1 MTTATTPRSASRVTA
16 RTTAL
21 ARAETLQFARNRT
34 LLINAAV
41 FPLGFGLVMFFVTRA
56 TDDAST
62 TDAAAM
68 ALEYF
73 LVFALMFVQFYTVLS
88 MATTRRDEGV
98 MKRLRTGEA
107 RDAEILGAFSFPGA
121 VLTVLFTV
129 VMAVALVVL
138 GAPGPV
144 NILPIIVAVLLG
156 LAVCTGLAL
165 VTSGMTKNAEAAQIT
180 SLPVMILMFASIG
193 SIRQMFPDSVNG
205 IIERTPFALIFDL
218 SQYGWAGNTMT
229 DRIAE
234 DGPAPLDFTGVL
246 SETWPMMVMLAAWAV
261 VCLWAGAKYVKWDV
275 RS

>member
-246 SETWPMMVMLAAWAV
+246 SETWPLMVMLAAWAV

>member
-21 ARAETLQFARNRT
+21 ARAETRQFARNRT

-73 LVFALMFVQFYTVLS
+73 LVFVLMFVQFYTVLS

-144 NILPIIVAVLLG
+144 NVLPIIVAVLLG

-180 SLPVMILMFASIG
+180 SLPVMILMFASMG
-193 SIRQMFPDSVNG
+193 SIRQMFPDSVNS

>member
-180 SLPVMILMFASIG
+180 SLPVMILMFASMG

-246 SETWPMMVMLAAWAV
+246 SETWPLMVMLAAWAV